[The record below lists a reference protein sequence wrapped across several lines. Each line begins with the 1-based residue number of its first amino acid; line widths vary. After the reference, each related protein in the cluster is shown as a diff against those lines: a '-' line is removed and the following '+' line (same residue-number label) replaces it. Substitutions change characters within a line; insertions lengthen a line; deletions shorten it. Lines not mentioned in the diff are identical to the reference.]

1 MEEKIKNENEHL
13 KLKDLLI
20 RAIYYEVNTN
30 MQAEECFEIKQQS
43 SNINRNIN
51 LNNFLELNYHSNCGL
66 FCASPESNKCCR

>member
-51 LNNFLELNYHSNCGL
+51 LNN
-66 FCASPESNKCCR
+66 PQ